1 MQMSYLFFLHFQ
13 IFEMRGKMADQIEK
27 TLDSSA
33 VKKPLYEQLG
43 VSEYV
48 TKIFKGIPCAN

>member
-1 MQMSYLFFLHFQ
+1 ML
-13 IFEMRGKMADQIEK
+13 GNMADQIEK

-33 VKKPLYEQLG
+33 IKKPLYEQLG

-48 TKIFKGIPCAN
+48 TKIFKDKPCME

>member
-1 MQMSYLFFLHFQ
+1 MSYLFFLHFQ